1 MRCRLKLHGI
11 RHSVSIVE
19 EQLELHAGMFD
30 LGTPV
35 MRKGGIW
42 ETLGSGLLRVLYFI
56 CIGLMLICFI
66 GAISLFDSIGTEDW
80 WFFAA
85 ISVAGLL
92 SGAVV
97 VGAAGSEIS
106 LQMQKIREKN
116 PPRDCLIRAEKG
128 GVELQNFWNSA
139 TVHIP
144 SVDDR
149 GWVFEAPGETHW
161 YRENPYMRDEEG
173 VLKEHPTKIG
183 TPVPATISMAGIAS
197 IVMATLLIFSC
208 YAVAVYTTAG
218 WECDNGEIVR
228 LAFAGGEDDDGRPI
242 GVCGDRSDYGISMP
256 AWAESP
262 EMENQFSAHPLV
274 TYGTILISLIWMGA
288 AIIRWKRVKTIQD
301 QTTSLVRSVAI
312 GNAELVGQVRKHL
325 KDPMTV
331 EVDDDPSK
339 TVDDLYHWQWTYEI
353 YVCRRVQTKDGTE
366 ERCAW
371 EQVRQKHGSRDFILH
386 DGTGGIVV
394 RPRTWKWK
402 RTELGQHLVRW
413 ECAHDLRI
421 RGLLTNLFTS
431 GDVRRHR
438 WTLYG
443 LKIGDPIYVTGE
455 VQPRE
460 EEELR
465 DEGIKPYK
473 DRARKSGAVEVIGND
488 APGFRSYLERGSEL
502 GAMSNARSD
511 IDYFFP
517 AGIVVIGAMMLFSV
531 WGFA

>member
-1 MRCRLKLHGI
+1 MG
-11 RHSVSIVE
+11 V
-19 EQLELHAGMFD
+19 
-30 LGTPV
+30 
-35 MRKGGIW
+35 
-42 ETLGSGLLRVLYFI
+42 
-56 CIGLMLICFI
+56 
-66 GAISLFDSIGTEDW
+66 AIT
-80 WFFAA
+80 
-85 ISVAGLL
+85 
-92 SGAVV
+92 
-97 VGAAGSEIS
+97 
-106 LQMQKIREKN
+106 
-116 PPRDCLIRAEKG
+116 
-128 GVELQNFWNSA
+128 
-139 TVHIP
+139 
-144 SVDDR
+144 
-149 GWVFEAPGETHW
+149 
-161 YRENPYMRDEEG
+161 
-173 VLKEHPTKIG
+173 
-183 TPVPATISMAGIAS
+183 
-197 IVMATLLIFSC
+197 
-208 YAVAVYTTAG
+208 
-218 WECDNGEIVR
+218 
-228 LAFAGGEDDDGRPI
+228 
-242 GVCGDRSDYGISMP
+242 RS
-256 AWAESP
+256 
-262 EMENQFSAHPLV
+262 
-274 TYGTILISLIWMGA
+274 
-288 AIIRWKRVKTIQD
+288 RRVKTIQD
-301 QTTSLVRSVAI
+301 QSTSLVRSVAI

-325 KDPMTV
+325 KNPMSV

-339 TVDDLYHWQWTYEI
+339 TVDDLYHWHWTYEI
-353 YVCRRVQTKDGTE
+353 YVCRKVKTDDGWE